1 MKDYIVT
8 LTFNLDGITITTSF
22 CRAENESAALFQAL
36 TISGHPV
43 KLMTSQS
50 VQEVPPG
57 FSVLNNDYDVISSKD
72 VISMKVE
79 GMKLNSTLVK
89 DLIELAEKHSLDG
102 IVKAL
107 SD

>member
-22 CRAENESAALFQAL
+22 CRSENESAALFQAL
-36 TISGHPV
+36 RMSGHPV

-50 VQEVPPG
+50 VQEVSTG
-57 FSVLNNDYDVISSKD
+57 FSVLNSHYDVIASKD
-72 VISMKVE
+72 VIAMKVD
-79 GMKLNSTLVK
+79 GIKTNSTLVK
-89 DLIELAEKHSLDG
+89 DLILLAKKHSLDG

>member
-8 LTFNLDGITITTSF
+8 LVFNLNEITITSSF
-22 CRAENESAALFQAL
+22 CRSENESAALFQAL
-36 TISGHPV
+36 NMSGHPV
-43 KLMTSQS
+43 KLMASQS

>member
-1 MKDYIVT
+1 MKDYMVT
-8 LTFNLDGITITTSF
+8 LTFNLNGVTITTSF
-22 CRAENESAALFQAL
+22 CRSENESAALFQAL
-36 TISGHPV
+36 MISGHPV

-50 VQEVPPG
+50 VQEVPTG

-79 GMKLNSTLVK
+79 GMKTNPTLVK